1 MRSVVERPLLGARR
15 ACSWCKKGMFFNV
28 EGRLLLSWRACT
40 GKERIENSLQEV
52 RAVLYCK
59 AVSVFFFSLF
69 FL

>member
-15 ACSWCKKGMFFNV
+15 GCSWCKKGLFFNV
-28 EGRLLLSWRACT
+28 EGRLLQSCRECT

-59 AVSVFFFSLF
+59 AVSMVFCLLF